1 MIENKIEEME
11 DEIQVIHSQS
21 YKIFIKM
28 CACFTKQRVASFSS
42 WFEMGCMLK
51 NHFANKN
58 NEKEGKE
65 CFKFFSQLQD
75 ENNEPFYPSYDL
87 EALLDKWNEM
97 QVFKVKKVD
106 KNKSWDKIK
115 KWAKKDN
122 EEIFNQI
129 FNIYDLNLTTIIRR
143 FEDCF

>member
-1 MIENKIEEME
+1 MDFRHFWKFGE
-11 DEIQVIHSQS
+11 DWYYSNLTMS
-21 YKIFIKM
+21 
-28 CACFTKQRVASFSS
+28 
-42 WFEMGCMLK
+42 
-51 NHFANKN
+51 
-58 NEKEGKE
+58 
-65 CFKFFSQLQD
+65 FKFFSQLQD

-97 QVFKVKKVD
+97 QAFKVKKVD

-129 FNIYDLNLTTIIRR
+129 FKKFRR
-143 FEDCF
+143 SMH

>member
-1 MIENKIEEME
+1 MCVFWSIEMIENKIEEME

-58 NEKEGKE
+58 KEKEKGHHATA
-65 CFKFFSQLQD
+65 
-75 ENNEPFYPSYDL
+75 PG
-87 EALLDKWNEM
+87 
-97 QVFKVKKVD
+97 
-106 KNKSWDKIK
+106 
-115 KWAKKDN
+115 
-122 EEIFNQI
+122 
-129 FNIYDLNLTTIIRR
+129 
-143 FEDCF
+143 